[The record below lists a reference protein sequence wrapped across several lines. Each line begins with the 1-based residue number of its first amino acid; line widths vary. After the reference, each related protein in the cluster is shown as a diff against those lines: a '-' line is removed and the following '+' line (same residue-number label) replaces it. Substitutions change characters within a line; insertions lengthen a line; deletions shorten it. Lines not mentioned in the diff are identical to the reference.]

1 MDLSL
6 PIAASVV
13 TSIVPALLLGVLPA
27 EVPAWVL
34 RIMMVG
40 ASGALIADCLL
51 HMLPELL
58 QQALAG
64 VGHDRHHDH
73 DLNGHDHDHHHDH
86 HDHPDPTPM
95 VLVLVGILAFFLLDG
110 LMQRMQPGGHSHGPP
125 NPTGAKRPS
134 SKKPKS
140 AAQDQATAHRA
151 TSALS
156 LIADGIHNFSDGA
169 VLAVAFF
176 KNASFGWRTT
186 FAVLLHEVP
195 HELGDYAVLKSC
207 GFSTRRIVAA
217 QVLTGLSNCLGVV
230 VFSVLGSYARELM
243 TTVVMPLVAG
253 NFLYLGLAMLMGEVR
268 ASLHAVSLAELA
280 AMAAAFALGVGSVY
294 AVSIAEEL
302 LGAHAH

>member
-27 EVPAWVL
+27 EPPAWVL

-40 ASGALIADCLL
+40 ASGALTADCLL

-58 QQALAG
+58 QQALSG
-64 VGHDRHHDH
+64 VGHDDHHDH
-73 DLNGHDHDHHHDH
+73 DLHGHDHNHHHH
-86 HDHPDPTPM
+86 HEHPDPTPM
-95 VLVLVGILAFFLLDG
+95 VRVLVGILAFFLLDG
-110 LMQRMQPGGHSHGPP
+110 LMQRMQPGGHSHAPR
-125 NPTGAKRPS
+125 NPTGAKRPP
-134 SKKPKS
+134 SKKPNS
-140 AAQDQATAHRA
+140 AAQDQAMAHRA
-151 TSALS
+151 TSVLS

-253 NFLYLGLAMLMGEVR
+253 NFLYLGLVMLMGEVR
-268 ASLHAVSLAELA
+268 ASLHAASLAELA

-294 AVSIAEEL
+294 AVSIVEEL
-302 LGAHAH
+302 LGAH